1 MSQKTD
7 ILNHLKNCGLI
18 TPMSA
23 LEHFGCFRLG
33 ARISELREDGH
44 PITTHINE
52 GKKKYAI
59 YVYGE

>member
-7 ILNHLKNCGLI
+7 ILNHLKTDGII
-18 TPMSA
+18 TAMVA
-23 LEHFGCFRLG
+23 LKLFGCFSLR
-33 ARISELREDGH
+33 ARISELKQDGH
-44 PITTHINE
+44 PITKHTNE